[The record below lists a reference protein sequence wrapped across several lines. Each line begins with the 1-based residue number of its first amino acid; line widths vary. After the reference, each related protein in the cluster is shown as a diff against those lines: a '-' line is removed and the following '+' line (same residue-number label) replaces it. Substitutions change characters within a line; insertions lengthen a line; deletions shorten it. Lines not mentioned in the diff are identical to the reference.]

1 MRLTLLPQRIAPH
14 NSCFGDADRI
24 HPGLLVFRQGRL
36 LSSLRVDIMAGSWF
50 RALELC
56 SIGCTFIG
64 PMEGDLLL
72 AIGDN
77 SLLPS
82 SFDGSF
88 EEPW

>member
-1 MRLTLLPQRIAPH
+1 
-14 NSCFGDADRI
+14 
-24 HPGLLVFRQGRL
+24 
-36 LSSLRVDIMAGSWF
+36 MAGSWF

-56 SIGCTFIG
+56 SIGCTLIG
-64 PMEGDLLL
+64 PMEGDLLF